1 MNHRPNMGILVF
13 VAAIAVLVASCSS
26 DTADS
31 TTTTEDQ
38 FSEITYQSPGLGTG
52 VFNGVSCDLDGDLKG
67 TISGEDES
75 GGTIVI
81 VLEGDTG
88 TISIDDASLQFSDAP
103 VTSVEDPEQFALDVA
118 ADSVPVLVS
127 VVYSEWPACS
137 S

>member
-1 MNHRPNMGILVF
+1 MNRRPHTGVLVL
-13 VAAIAVLVASCSS
+13 VVTLAVVVASCTS
-26 DTADS
+26 DSADS

-81 VLEGDTG
+81 VLEGDAG
-88 TISIDDASLQFSDAP
+88 TISIDDASLQVTDAP
-103 VTSVEDPEQFALDVA
+103 VTSVEDPEQFALDIT
-118 ADSVPVLVS
+118 ADSVPVEVS

>member
-1 MNHRPNMGILVF
+1 MNHRPHTRPLVF
-13 VAAIAVLVASCSS
+13 VAAIAVLVASCSGDS
-26 DTADS
+26 ADS
-31 TTTTEDQ
+31 TTTTEDK
-38 FSEITYQSPGLGTG
+38 FSEITYSSPGLGIG

-67 TISGEDES
+67 TISGEDET

-81 VLEGDTG
+81 VLEGDAG
-88 TISIDDASLQFSDAP
+88 TISINDASLQVADAP